1 MKSPNLKYLFLV
13 GISVAAIYLLLRKK
27 TKTEQTDIYL
37 NLVGKGDS
45 NERIV
50 CGRCRWSWKVKDGGD
65 DLYMCHRCGC
75 NNSPNKAYSNLTGED
90 PSIIL
95 KEWKY
100 CFDNKLLDKIV
111 KLYSSK
117 AILVSTFDAIL
128 EGHEKI
134 RDYFKGL
141 FDKENLK
148 VEFLEKPHVGK
159 VGELTIFTGTYE
171 FSFVEDG
178 ELKKVKAR
186 YSILCQRIKGRFRI
200 IKQHSSAFAK

>member
-1 MKSPNLKYLFLV
+1 MQNKKIKYLVLL
-13 GISVAAIYLLLRKK
+13 GLSVAIIYLMVRKK
-27 TKTEQTDIYL
+27 NKTEQSDIYL
-37 NLVGKGDS
+37 NLAGAKNP

-75 NNSPNKAYSNLTGED
+75 NNSPNKAYSNITGED

-95 KEWKY
+95 KEWKS
-100 CFDNKLLDKIV
+100 CFDNKQLDKIV

-117 AILVSTFDAIL
+117 AILVSTFDSIL

-134 RDYFKGL
+134 KDYFKGL
-141 FDKENLK
+141 FDKDNLK

-171 FSFVEDG
+171 FSFREDG

-186 YSILCQRIKGRFRI
+186 YSILCQRIKGRYKI
-200 IKQHSSAFAK
+200 IKQHSSAFAN

>member
-1 MKSPNLKYLFLV
+1 MQNKKIKYLVLL
-13 GISVAAIYLLLRKK
+13 GLSVAIIYLMVRKK
-27 TKTEQTDIYL
+27 NKTEQADIYL
-37 NLVGKGDS
+37 NLAGAKNP

-50 CGRCRWSWKVKDGGD
+50 CQNCRWSWKVKDGGD

-75 NNSPNKAYSNLTGED
+75 DNSPNKAYSNLTGED

-100 CFDNKLLDKIV
+100 CFDNKQLDKIV

-117 AILVSTFDAIL
+117 AILVSTFDSIL

-134 RDYFKGL
+134 KDYFKGL
-141 FDKENLK
+141 FDKDNLK

-171 FSFVEDG
+171 FSFRKDG

-200 IKQHSSAFAK
+200 IKQHSSAFAN